1 LARPTVVIWRLL
13 TSVDASNNFGGLPGK
28 SIRQIEIEQTPV
40 LALGAQLA
48 DCTEA

>member
-1 LARPTVVIWRLL
+1 VIWRLL
-13 TSVDASNNFGGLPGK
+13 TSAGASSNFRRLPGK